1 MLIVVAYGMDV
12 EGVLAV
18 GGQGHGRRTSGVGL
32 GELLA
37 QLQDGRYEVLS
48 GIEPG
53 EQLIISAPSRL
64 KNGTAVKLAK

>member
-12 EGVLAV
+12 EGALAG

-37 QLQDGRYEVLS
+37 QLQDGRYHRLAVTLIQHTDQQSTSLS
-48 GIEPG
+48 
-53 EQLIISAPSRL
+53 
-64 KNGTAVKLAK
+64 